1 MFLGKNNN
9 KLRIIMN
16 HRQLSATLLVLMA
29 LITGCNSSPISL
41 YSDNTMKKK
50 EYNGVKAYRKGEFEE
65 AFNYLE
71 EPAALGYKSAQYTL
85 AFMFL
90 KGQYLEQSTKL
101 GMGWLGVAA
110 EAGVENWSQQYDTF
124 YAAATTEEKQEI
136 DAIVAVYIE
145 QFGVKAQNMT
155 CRRSTSPRR
164 TFGEIKID
172 CNKHDGVVTV
182 HEIQTIE

>member
-1 MFLGKNNN
+1 
-9 KLRIIMN
+9 
-16 HRQLSATLLVLMA
+16 
-29 LITGCNSSPISL
+29 
-41 YSDNTMKKK
+41 
-50 EYNGVKAYRKGEFEE
+50 
-65 AFNYLE
+65 
-71 EPAALGYKSAQYTL
+71 
-85 AFMFL
+85 MFL

-124 YAAATTEEKQEI
+124 YAAATTEEKQQI

-172 CNKHDGVVTV
+172 CSKHEGAVTV
-182 HEIQTIE
+182 YEVDKIE

>member
-1 MFLGKNNN
+1 MA
-9 KLRIIMN
+9 RC
-16 HRQLSATLLVLMA
+16 LLVTAILA
-29 LITGCNSSPISL
+29 VSLLSGCGSTPVNL

-50 EYNGVKAYRKGEFEE
+50 EYSGIKAYKKGLYEQ
-65 AFNYLE
+65 AFDDLK

-101 GMGWLGVAA
+101 GMGWLGVAK
-110 EAGVENWSQQYDTF
+110 EAGVENWSAQYDAF
-124 YAAATTEEKQEI
+124 YSAATTQQKQQI
-136 DAIVAVYIE
+136 DETVALYIT

-164 TFGEIKID
+164 TFGEVKID
-172 CNKHDGVVTV
+172 CTKHDGSVTQ
-182 HEIQTIE
+182 HDIQTIE

>member
-1 MFLGKNNN
+1 
-9 KLRIIMN
+9 MN
-16 HRQLSATLLVLMA
+16 HRQLSTTLLVLMA

-50 EYNGVKAYRKGEFEE
+50 EYNGVKAYIKGEFEE

-110 EAGVENWSQQYDTF
+110 EAGVENWSQ
-124 YAAATTEEKQEI
+124 
-136 DAIVAVYIE
+136 
-145 QFGVKAQNMT
+145 
-155 CRRSTSPRR
+155 
-164 TFGEIKID
+164 
-172 CNKHDGVVTV
+172 
-182 HEIQTIE
+182 

>member
-1 MFLGKNNN
+1 MA
-9 KLRIIMN
+9 RC
-16 HRQLSATLLVLMA
+16 LLVTAILA
-29 LITGCNSSPISL
+29 VSLLSGCGSTPVNL

-50 EYNGVKAYRKGEFEE
+50 EYNGIKAYKNGLYEQ
-65 AFNYLE
+65 AFNDLK

-90 KGQYLEQSTKL
+90 KGQYLDQSTKL

-110 EAGVENWSQQYDTF
+110 EAGVENWSHQYDTF
-124 YAAATTEEKQEI
+124 YAAATLEEKQQI
-136 DAIVAVYIE
+136 DAIVALYIK

-155 CRRSTSPRR
+155 CRRSTSARR

-172 CNKHDGVVTV
+172 CTKRDGAVTV
-182 HEIQTIE
+182 YEVDTVE